1 MKRELSLDI
10 FRGLT
15 LAAMILV
22 NTPGSW
28 SHVYA
33 PLLHASWHGLTPTDL
48 IFPFFLFIVG
58 AAMFHSM
65 GRIPKGQIPWAKVIK
80 RTLLMFLIGFALN
93 IYPFTGDP
101 ENWRIMGVLQR
112 IALCYFVGA
121 LLILS
126 LNTRGVWLASAG
138 ILVGYWLLMQMSA
151 DPWSLEHNLVRQ
163 VDVTLLGAAH
173 LYQGF
178 GVAFDPEGLL
188 SCLPAT
194 VTLLAG
200 YLTSSMLS
208 GCTDHQTKIKNLLT
222 WAAIAL
228 LAGLLWHPLQPINK
242 ALWTGSYVLVTSAFA
257 WLTLAL
263 IIYCHDIRQ
272 WQKGFHWAQVYGS
285 NPLFIYVLS
294 WLYAA
299 TLGQV
304 IRFDVDGKSISAYQ
318 WTFEFLSDFMSQ
330 KNASLLF
337 ALIAVGLHYLLSAWL
352 YKRKIFIKL

>member
-65 GRIPKGQIPWAKVIK
+65 GRIPKGQIPWIKIVK

-121 LLILS
+121 LLILTLS
-126 LNTRGVWLASAG
+126 GRGVWLASAA
-138 ILVGYWLLMQMSA
+138 ILLGYWLLMQVSPL
-151 DPWSLEHNLVRQ
+151 PWSLEHNLVRQ
-163 VDVTLLGAAH
+163 VDMAVLGADH

-178 GVAFDPEGLL
+178 GMPFDPEGLL
-188 SCLPAT
+188 SCLPAV

-200 YLTSSMLS
+200 YLTSRMLVA
-208 GCTDHQTKIKNLLT
+208 CATHQLKIKTLLT

-242 ALWTGSYVLVTSAFA
+242 ALWTGSYVLVCSAFA
-257 WLTLAL
+257 WLILAL
-263 IIYCHDIRQ
+263 IIYCHDIKQ

-304 IRFDVDGKSISAYQ
+304 IRFDVDGKTISAYQ
-318 WTFEFLSDFMSQ
+318 WLFQLLSDMMSQ

-352 YKRKIFIKL
+352 YKRKIFIKI